1 MLSSKS
7 KETTHSISEDNT
19 PPIRFPKY
27 ASYSSKSPNV
37 DPFLPCYTSFH
48 KLEEHETIVSITNE
62 KFLCYHYIISFK
74 MSSMMVYLYI
84 YTDSKQYMFI
94 SRGMQIMK
102 TAEIDIW
109 QVEEAET
116 LKIHTTG
123 EEIEGNWT
131 HHYGS
136 IRM

>member
-1 MLSSKS
+1 
-7 KETTHSISEDNT
+7 
-19 PPIRFPKY
+19 
-27 ASYSSKSPNV
+27 
-37 DPFLPCYTSFH
+37 
-48 KLEEHETIVSITNE
+48 
-62 KFLCYHYIISFK
+62 
-74 MSSMMVYLYI
+74 
-84 YTDSKQYMFI
+84 
-94 SRGMQIMK
+94 MK

>member
-1 MLSSKS
+1 
-7 KETTHSISEDNT
+7 
-19 PPIRFPKY
+19 
-27 ASYSSKSPNV
+27 
-37 DPFLPCYTSFH
+37 
-48 KLEEHETIVSITNE
+48 
-62 KFLCYHYIISFK
+62 